1 MHRTRNIRV
10 LNAHSSRSA
19 TALPCHF
26 TGCDRV
32 FTTFSGRTQHMR
44 RVHYSPQ
51 SETPQADAS
60 HIHPQQQV
68 SPISSPQIAL
78 NPELRSSSPIAD
90 SRPSTPAS
98 FNPDVEMG
106 SSPRSCSVEIEDITG
121 QEDEYDDVYVPED
134 PRLSPGA
141 RPEGNPVPE
150 SPHQSQR
157 AASSGHEAHPS
168 PTIRIYHS
176 DLNGM

>member
-1 MHRTRNIRV
+1 MRV

-32 FTTFSGRTQHMR
+32 FTTASGRTQHMR
-44 RVHYSPQ
+44 RVHHSPQ
-51 SETPQADAS
+51 SEIQQTIAS
-60 HIHPQQQV
+60 HIHPRQQV

-78 NPELRSSSPIAD
+78 NSKLRSSSPFAD
-90 SRPSTPAS
+90 SRPPTP
-98 FNPDVEMG
+98 NPDDYPVIEMG
-106 SSPRSCSVEIEDITG
+106 SSPRSRGVEIEDITD

-134 PRLSPGA
+134 PRLSPDV
-141 RPEGNPVPE
+141 RPEGN
-150 SPHQSQR
+150 QSQR
-157 AASSGHEAHPS
+157 AASSDHEARPS
-168 PTIRIYHS
+168 RTIRIYHS